1 MCVCLCL
8 FGVCIIRGV
17 SKNSE
22 QHHVMHTDIHT
33 HTASANKG
41 QSYCSS
47 TLPDHIL
54 ESESVFIVCSVPLS
68 SSSWAISSTITSA
81 YSYN

>member
-1 MCVCLCL
+1 M
-8 FGVCIIRGV
+8 
-17 SKNSE
+17 SKTEHS
-22 QHHVMHTDIHT
+22 VMHVLNNLHADIHT
-33 HTASANKG
+33 QTACINKG
-41 QSYCSS
+41 QWYCSS
-47 TLPDHIL
+47 TLPDHVL

>member
-1 MCVCLCL
+1 MHVLNNSHTTQTA
-8 FGVCIIRGV
+8 CI
-17 SKNSE
+17 
-22 QHHVMHTDIHT
+22 D
-33 HTASANKG
+33 KG
-41 QSYCSS
+41 QWYCSSS